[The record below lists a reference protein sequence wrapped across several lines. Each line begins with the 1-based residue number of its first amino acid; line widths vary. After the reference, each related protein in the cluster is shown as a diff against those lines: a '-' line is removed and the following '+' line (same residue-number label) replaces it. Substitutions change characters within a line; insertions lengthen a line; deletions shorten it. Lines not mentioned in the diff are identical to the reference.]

1 MAPAAQHI
9 ADRPFHI
16 IYRHIVTEGGLRGCQ
31 ADLMQ
36 LRLDGKDLNA
46 LVLEPGRI
54 VARLDRNGIGQRL
67 PVGQVM
73 EKQRRFMGKNCLRTA
88 KMQQIHG
95 VHPGVF
101 GKINPMRRLFQPTRL
116 HELIKNRF

>member
-1 MAPAAQHI
+1 
-9 ADRPFHI
+9 
-16 IYRHIVTEGGLRGCQ
+16 
-31 ADLMQ
+31 MQ

>member
-1 MAPAAQHI
+1 
-9 ADRPFHI
+9 
-16 IYRHIVTEGGLRGCQ
+16 
-31 ADLMQ
+31 MQ

-46 LVLEPGRI
+46 LVLEPGG
-54 VARLDRNGIGQRL
+54 VVPCLDRDRIGQRL
-67 PVGQVM
+67 PVGQVV

>member
-1 MAPAAQHI
+1 
-9 ADRPFHI
+9 
-16 IYRHIVTEGGLRGCQ
+16 
-31 ADLMQ
+31 MQ

-101 GKINPMRRLFQPTRL
+101 GKINPMRRLFQSTRL

>member
-73 EKQRRFMGKNCLRTA
+73 ENSAVSWEKTACGQRRCSRYMASTQASLER
-88 KMQQIHG
+88 
-95 VHPGVF
+95 
-101 GKINPMRRLFQPTRL
+101 
-116 HELIKNRF
+116 

>member
-88 KMQQIHG
+88 ILLSGAGQS
-95 VHPGVF
+95 
-101 GKINPMRRLFQPTRL
+101 
-116 HELIKNRF
+116 

>member
-1 MAPAAQHI
+1 
-9 ADRPFHI
+9 
-16 IYRHIVTEGGLRGCQ
+16 
-31 ADLMQ
+31 MQ
-36 LRLDGKDLNA
+36 FCLDGKDLDA
-46 LVLEPGRI
+46 LTFKPGG
-54 VARLDRNGIGQRL
+54 VVPRLDRDRIGQRL

-73 EKQRRFMGKNCLRTA
+73 EKQRRFMGKNRLRTA

-95 VHPGVF
+95 IHPGVF

>member
-16 IYRHIVTEGGLRGCQ
+16 IDRHIVAEGGLRSCQ

-95 VHPGVF
+95 VHPGIF